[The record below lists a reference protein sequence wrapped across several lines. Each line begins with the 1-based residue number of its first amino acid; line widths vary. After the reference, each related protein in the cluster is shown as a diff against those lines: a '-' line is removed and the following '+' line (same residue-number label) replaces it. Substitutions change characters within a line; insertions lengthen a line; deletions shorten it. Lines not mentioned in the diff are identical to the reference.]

1 MQRQRGTM
9 RVAGWVAAVTATFA
23 LAACGSSGST
33 LSPADNFVIDCAAA
47 STAIGDYGTDLQ
59 ALITALTA
67 SDATAA
73 NSSADAFADSAKQVA
88 DTLPGLPPQAQGF
101 LQVSQTFADKVKDAV
116 ASKGDLPPLSEDAKT
131 TFASED
137 FRTGA
142 DAIEAFFRQQ
152 CPAQAATQG

>member
-1 MQRQRGTM
+1 M
-9 RVAGWVAAVTATFA
+9 RVAHWAVTAAAA
-23 LAACGSSGST
+23 LALTACGSSGST
-33 LSPADNFVIDCAAA
+33 LSPADNFVVDCTAA
-47 STAIGDYGTDLQ
+47 SAAIGDYGTNLQ
-59 ALITALTA
+59 ALIAALTA

-101 LQVSQTFADKVKDAV
+101 LQVSQTFAERVKDAV

-131 TFASED
+131 TFASEE

-142 DAIEAFFRQQ
+142 DAVEAFFRQQ
-152 CPAQAATQG
+152 CPGQAATQG